1 MDSKGSRITDP
12 VVLERVKSLA
22 IPPNWKRVWI
32 CRQEYG
38 HIQATGIDDRLRK
51 QYIYHTLW
59 TEARSRVKYDRLYE
73 FGRGLSKL
81 KMRLERDFRR
91 ENLDLRFISALAIGI
106 IRDTSI
112 RPGNAYYSRSN
123 GSYGLTTLQKEH
135 VVAQNGRIF
144 FRFVGK
150 KGILQDRCCK
160 KIVLCHLIER
170 VRSVSGRQFLQYL
183 DDTGKK
189 RPLRPAHLNDYL
201 CEVYGG
207 DVTCKTI
214 RTWNACFMSLEY
226 LLNAGQEKLR
236 TERPQ

>member
-1 MDSKGSRITDP
+1 
-12 VVLERVKSLA
+12 
-22 IPPNWKRVWI
+22 
-32 CRQEYG
+32 
-38 HIQATGIDDRLRK
+38 
-51 QYIYHTLW
+51 
-59 TEARSRVKYDRLYE
+59 
-73 FGRGLSKL
+73 
-81 KMRLERDFRR
+81 MRLERDFRR
-91 ENLDLRFISALAIGI
+91 ENLDLRFISARAIVI
-106 IRDTSI
+106 IHDSSI
-112 RPGNAYYSRSN
+112 RPANAYYSRSN

-144 FRFVGK
+144 FRFFGK

-236 TERPQ
+236 TERPQYRKLLGI